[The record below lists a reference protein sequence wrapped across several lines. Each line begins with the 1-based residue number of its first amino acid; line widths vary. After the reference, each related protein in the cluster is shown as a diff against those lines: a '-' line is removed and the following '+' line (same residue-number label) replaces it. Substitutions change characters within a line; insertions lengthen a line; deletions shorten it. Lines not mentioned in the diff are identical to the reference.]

1 MIKTKMGCA
10 ISCTQHR
17 IIDSNII
24 RLNDNTSVELISSSL
39 QLINYF
45 KEKDNNLPKCI
56 FIFGK
61 Y

>member
-1 MIKTKMGCA
+1 MGCA

-24 RLNDNTSVELISSSL
+24 RLNDNSSIEIISSPL

-45 KEKDNNLPKCI
+45 QEKDNSLPKCI
-56 FIFGK
+56 FIFGN
-61 Y
+61 